1 MLSKRFILV
10 DGSSLLYRAFYAL
23 PLLQTA
29 EGAYTNA
36 VYGFA
41 NMLQK
46 LLNEYAPDYLAVAFD
61 KGKKTFRNE
70 MFAAY
75 KGTRKPTPPEL
86 SSQIPMLHEFLAAL
100 GVPLIEEAGYEA
112 DDILGTLAV
121 KAAREDVDVLVVTG
135 DRDALQL
142 VRENIR
148 VLFTRKGMT
157 DLLLY
162 DEKLFLEEYGFPP
175 KGLIDMKGLMGDAS
189 DNIPGVPGIGPKTAK
204 KLLIDCGSLEGV
216 YERLAEIS
224 GKKLKE
230 NLASNREKAFLSKD
244 LATIRCDM
252 SLEFAP
258 DSYVMKPKGDELQAF
273 FQRYEMKSLATAFA
287 SFAAADG
294 VREETAPELSLH
306 TMDDE
311 EAKKAFAEKAEEQGF
326 FSIAACFE
334 GKVPDMKARHLVLC
348 AGGEVLLAEAAEL
361 ACFSSLFEKEDIQKI
376 VHEYKP
382 FLHCGM
388 DFAPCFDVSL
398 AAYLLA
404 PAASQ
409 YDMAS
414 LAAIYLPS
422 VNAAEAAREGALGAA
437 WCAVLLEKL
446 YPVLKKR
453 LEEQQLLS
461 LYETM
466 EFPLVEV
473 LAAMEQAGIYVD
485 RAALHEK
492 SREISTHIAHL
503 TAEIYDLAKGE
514 FNINSPKQLS
524 AVLFERLDLQP
535 PMGTKKTK
543 TGYSTNAEVL
553 EAMRFDHPIL
563 EKILSYRF
571 WTKLQSTYLDSME
584 GLISP
589 RTKRIHTRFNQ
600 TVTATGRLS
609 SSEPNLQNIPVRTD
623 EGRQIRA
630 LFEPSDGYDALMSAD
645 YSQIELRILAHL
657 SEDKNFLEAFL
668 HGQDIHARTASEVF
682 GVPMEA
688 VTPDL
693 RRKAK
698 AVNFG
703 IVYGISDYGLSKD
716 LHISRQEAADYIASY
731 FEKCSGIKRFIDG
744 VVEKAHSDGFVTTIF
759 GRRRDLPAIKSSN
772 YNQRTL
778 AERMAMNTPIQGS
791 AADIIKLAM
800 IKTHRALQEG
810 GFKSRILLQ
819 VHDELVLEIM
829 QNEKEQ
835 VADLVRDAMENV
847 VQLSVPLSVDIH
859 TGENWAAAK

>member
-1 MLSKRFILV
+1 MSKRFILI

-23 PLLQTA
+23 PLLQA
-29 EGAYTNA
+29 ANGSYTNA

-41 NMLQK
+41 TMLQK
-46 LLNEYAPDYLAVAFD
+46 LLQEYAPDFLAVAFD

-70 MFAAY
+70 MFAEY

-100 GVPLIEEAGYEA
+100 GVPLIEEQGYEA
-112 DDILGTLAV
+112 DDILGTLSV
-121 KAAREDVDVLVVTG
+121 KGAQEGMDVLIVTG

-142 VRENIR
+142 VCENIR

-175 KGLIDMKGLMGDAS
+175 QRLIDMKGLMGDAS

-204 KLLIDCGSLEGV
+204 KLLADYGSLAGV
-216 YERLAEIS
+216 YEHVAEIT
-224 GKKLKE
+224 GKKLKA
-230 NLASNREKAFLSKD
+230 NLAEHEEKAFLSKD

-252 SLEFAP
+252 PLTFEAE
-258 DSYVMKPKGDELQAF
+258 SYVMKPAADALREF
-273 FQRYEMKSLATAFA
+273 FLRYDMKSLTE
-287 SFAAADG
+287 SFAAFSA
-294 VREETAPELSLH
+294 ENTANEQPAPEISLQ
-306 TMDDE
+306 TMADE
-311 EAKKAFAEKAEEQGF
+311 AAKKAFWEKAQEQGF

-334 GKVPDMKARHLVLC
+334 GKVPDMRALQFVFCAAGKPLLV
-348 AGGEVLLAEAAEL
+348 EAAEL
-361 ACFSSLFEKEDIQKI
+361 SFFAPLLEDEKICKI

-382 FLHCGM
+382 FLHSGM
-388 DFAPCFDVSL
+388 NFGSACFDASL
-398 AAYLLA
+398 AAYLLE
-404 PAASQ
+404 PAAAQ

-414 LAAIYLPS
+414 LAAAYLPAA
-422 VNAAEAAREGALGAA
+422 NASKTAEAGAAGAA
-437 WCAVLLEKL
+437 WRAVLLEKL
-446 YPVLKKR
+446 YPALKAR
-453 LEEQQLLS
+453 LEEQQLFS

-466 EFPLVEV
+466 ELPLVAV
-473 LAAMEQAGIYVD
+473 LAAMEQAGIYVN
-485 RAALHEK
+485 RASLHEK
-492 SREISTHIAHL
+492 SATMSARLDSL
-503 TAEIYDLAKGE
+503 TGEIYDLAKGQ

-524 AVLFERLDLQP
+524 SVLFERLSLTP
-535 PMGTKKTK
+535 PLGTKKTK

-571 WTKLQSTYLDSME
+571 WMKLQSTYLDSME
-584 GLISP
+584 ALISP
-589 RTKRIHTRFNQ
+589 RTQRIHTTFNQ

-609 SSEPNLQNIPVRTD
+609 SSEPNLQNIPVRTE

-657 SEDKNFLEAFL
+657 SQDKNFLEAFL
-668 HGQDIHARTASEVF
+668 HKQDIHARTASEVF
-682 GVPMEA
+682 GVPLEE
-688 VTPDL
+688 VTADL
-693 RRKAK
+693 RSKAK

-716 LHISRQEAADYIASY
+716 LHISRQEAADYIANY
-731 FEKCSGIKRFIDG
+731 FEKCSGVKRFIDE
-744 VVEKAHSDGFVTTIF
+744 VVEKAHRDGFVTTIF

-800 IKTHRALQEG
+800 IETHRALRER

-829 QNEKEQ
+829 KDEEAE
-835 VADLVRDAMENV
+835 VASLVRNAMENV
-847 VQLSVPLSVDIH
+847 VQLSVPLSVDLH
-859 TGENWAAAK
+859 TGKDWAATK

>member
-1 MLSKRFILV
+1 MSKRFILV

-29 EGAYTNA
+29 DGAYTNA

-175 KGLIDMKGLMGDAS
+175 KRLIDMKGLMGDAS
-189 DNIPGVPGIGPKTAK
+189 DNIPGVPGIGSKTAK
-204 KLLIDCGSLEGV
+204 KLLVDCGSLEGV
-216 YERLAEIS
+216 YERLTEIS

-230 NLASNREKAFLSKD
+230 NLASNKEKAFLSKD

-252 SLEFAP
+252 PLEFTP
-258 DSYVMKPKGDELQAF
+258 SSYVMKPKGDELQAF

-334 GKVPDMKARHLVLC
+334 GKVPDMEARHLVLC

-398 AAYLLA
+398 AEYLLA

-414 LAAIYLPS
+414 LAAIYLPA
-422 VNAAEAAREGALGAA
+422 VNAAEAVREGAVGAA

-446 YPVLKKR
+446 YPVLKER

-609 SSEPNLQNIPVRTD
+609 SSEPNLQNIPVRTE

-657 SEDKNFLEAFL
+657 SEDKNFLEAFR

-731 FEKCSGIKRFIDG
+731 FAKCSGVKRFIDG

-800 IKTHRALQEG
+800 IKTHRKLQEG

-829 QNEKEQ
+829 QNEKER
-835 VADLVRDAMENV
+835 VAELVRDAMENV

>member
-175 KGLIDMKGLMGDAS
+175 RGLIDMKGLMGDAS

-230 NLASNREKAFLSKD
+230 NLASNKEKAFLSKD

-252 SLEFAP
+252 PLEFAP
-258 DSYVMKPKGDELQAF
+258 DSYVMKPKGDELQVF
-273 FQRYEMKSLATAFA
+273 FQRYEMKSLATAFT

-311 EAKKAFAEKAEEQGF
+311 AAKKAFAEKAEEQGF

-334 GKVPDMKARHLVLC
+334 GKVPDMEARHLVLC

-388 DFAPCFDVSL
+388 GFTPCFDVSL

-404 PAASQ
+404 PATSQ

-414 LAAIYLPS
+414 LAATYLPS
-422 VNAAEAAREGALGAA
+422 VNAEEAAREGALGAA
-437 WCAVLLEKL
+437 WCAVLLEKI
-446 YPVLKKR
+446 YPVLKER

-485 RAALHEK
+485 RVALHEK
-492 SREISTHIAHL
+492 SREISAQIAHL

-609 SSEPNLQNIPVRTD
+609 SSEPNLQNIPVRTE

-731 FEKCSGIKRFIDG
+731 FAKCSGIKRFIDG

-835 VADLVRDAMENV
+835 VAELVRDAMENV

>member
-29 EGAYTNA
+29 DGAYTNA

-86 SSQIPMLHEFLAAL
+86 SSQIPMLHEFLAVL

-175 KGLIDMKGLMGDAS
+175 RGLIDMKGLMGDAS

-204 KLLIDCGSLEGV
+204 KLLIDCDSLEGV

-252 SLEFAP
+252 PLEFAP
-258 DSYVMKPKGDELQAF
+258 DSYVMKPKGDELQVF

-311 EAKKAFAEKAEEQGF
+311 AAKKAFAEKAEEQGF

-334 GKVPDMKARHLVLC
+334 GKVPDMEARHLVLC

-388 DFAPCFDVSL
+388 GFTPCFDVSL

-409 YDMAS
+409 YYMAN
-414 LAAIYLPS
+414 LAATYLPS
-422 VNAAEAAREGALGAA
+422 VNAEEAAREGALGAA
-437 WCAVLLEKL
+437 WCAVLLEKI
-446 YPVLKKR
+446 YPVLKER

-485 RAALHEK
+485 RVALHEK
-492 SREISTHIAHL
+492 SREISAQIAHL

-609 SSEPNLQNIPVRTD
+609 SSEPNLQNIPVRTE

-657 SEDKNFLEAFL
+657 SEDKNFLEAFR

-731 FEKCSGIKRFIDG
+731 FAKCSGVKRFIDG

-835 VADLVRDAMENV
+835 VAELVRDAMENV